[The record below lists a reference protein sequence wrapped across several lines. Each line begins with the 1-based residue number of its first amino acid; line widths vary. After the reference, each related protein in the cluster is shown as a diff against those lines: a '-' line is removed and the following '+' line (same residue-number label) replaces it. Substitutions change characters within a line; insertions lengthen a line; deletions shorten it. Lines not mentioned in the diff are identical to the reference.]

1 MERRASVR
9 AKRDSFKQEKGRR
22 RSYEEPGVSMETDA
36 ATMGRGEFAA
46 GKLDVFRLSGMMP
59 AC

>member
-1 MERRASVR
+1 
-9 AKRDSFKQEKGRR
+9 
-22 RSYEEPGVSMETDA
+22 METDA